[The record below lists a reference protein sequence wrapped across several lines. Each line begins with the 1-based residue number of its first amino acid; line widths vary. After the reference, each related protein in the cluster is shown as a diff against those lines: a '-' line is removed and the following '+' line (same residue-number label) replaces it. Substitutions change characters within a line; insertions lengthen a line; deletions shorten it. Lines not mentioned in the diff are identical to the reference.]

1 MCGSKKPT
9 EPKKKARCCSA
20 HRAML
25 VGGIFALLGSVLCI
39 SSALT
44 PWIST
49 PGFTVGLLTTCS
61 TVSGVSVCGSLSLA
75 TGGLSIGP
83 SATAAAALL
92 LLGFLS
98 SLVLFILSLITSY
111 RCLVGPCTNRARL
124 ALAAL
129 SLLFTL
135 VGTIVGS
142 SSLSSNGLN
151 LAGLLSSSPGSVGP
165 GLGLGCAAVL
175 LQLIALAVVCFSV
188 CCQKRPSKVVV
199 KEVIREVTVEV
210 VVEVERCKEC
220 KKKAAKGG
228 AKGEDSQG
236 SPGKGKEE
244 GGGSKAKSPA
254 KEEEGKA
261 KKEGKKAEAE
271 GGGAAAAA
279 DKEDKEVKNP
289 LSSASKGKE

>member
-1 MCGSKKPT
+1 
-9 EPKKKARCCSA
+9 
-20 HRAML
+20 ML
-25 VGGIFALLGSVLCI
+25 VGGVFALLGSVLCI

-49 PGFTVGLLTTCS
+49 PAFSVGLLTTCS
-61 TVSGVSVCGSLSLA
+61 TVSGVSVCGSLSVV

-98 SLVLFILSLITSY
+98 SLVLFVLSLINSY

-129 SLLFTL
+129 SLVFTL

-175 LQLIALAVVCFSV
+175 LQLIALAVVYFSV

-220 KKKAAKGG
+220 RKKAAKGG
-228 AKGEDSQG
+228 SSKGEDSQG

-244 GGGSKAKSPA
+244 GGGSKGKSPA
-254 KEEEGKA
+254 KEEEEGKA

-271 GGGAAAAA
+271 GGAAAAG
-279 DKEDKEVKNP
+279 KEDKEVKNP
-289 LSSASKGKE
+289 LSSATKGKE